1 MGLLYS
7 LSIDERKQISF
18 NNALTKNGKAWLN
31 RQKSNFSIMTI
42 ISFSKNKNL
51 KSVLN
56 LEIYKNMLAFF
67 STVLIM

>member
-18 NNALTKNGKAWLN
+18 NNALTKKCNRLLD

-56 LEIYKNMLAFF
+56 LAIYKNILAFF